1 MQAEQERLDR
11 IDQEAKAL
19 GDIAID
25 ESWLMEMEEIKAK
38 ISALK

>member
-1 MQAEQERLDR
+1 
-11 IDQEAKAL
+11 L
-19 GDIAID
+19 GDIAVD